1 LKVIENCK
9 RFGRG
14 YKPRPASDIFYRL
27 QIEEQI
33 MSKSYIQDG
42 GQVDY
47 TNKTAA
53 AIASGDVVPVG
64 AMQCGIA
71 LLMIAIDAV
80 GAVMLEGI
88 HKLPKAA
95 GVFTAWQKV
104 WWDAAAKAV
113 INAPAAGAYFLGYAA
128 EAELTGAET
137 IKVMLEEFCCDGPR
151 TITPAATGAVTLTVQ
166 DFISGYLSL
175 FASNTAAQTVNLP
188 SVALLTPGTQL
199 FVKKTSA
206 DAFAVTLDPAGSE
219 LIAGGAT
226 YALID
231 AANDQALF
239 VNSGTAWVLMNSTI
253 AA

>member
-1 LKVIENCK
+1 
-9 RFGRG
+9 
-14 YKPRPASDIFYRL
+14 
-27 QIEEQI
+27 
-33 MSKSYIQDG
+33 MSNTYIQEG

-64 AMQCGIA
+64 TMQCGIA
-71 LLMIAIDAV
+71 LINIAIDAI
-80 GAVMLEGI
+80 GAVMLKGI

-95 GVFTAWQKV
+95 GVIAAWQKV
-104 WWDAAAKAV
+104 WWSAV
-113 INAPAAGAYFLGYAA
+113 SKTVLNAPAAGAYFLGYAA
-128 EAELTGAET
+128 EAELTGAAT
-137 IKVMLEEFCCDGPR
+137 VKVFLCDFACDSPR
-151 TITPAATGAVTLTVQ
+151 TITPAATGAVTLTAQ
-166 DFISGYLSL
+166 DFASGYLSF
-175 FASNTAAQTVNLP
+175 FAINTAAQTVNLP

-206 DAFAVTLDPAGSE
+206 DAYAVTLDPAGSE

-226 YALID
+226 FATID
-231 AANDQALF
+231 AANDEALF